1 MTVTE
6 KEIIAFLL
14 AAKKATYASENRPVQ
29 LSSRLGSK
37 DLAFEQA
44 DFKYWDSYI
53 GNSGF
58 SGTEVVWYQEQPVWS
73 MNYLGRM
80 LTGTYG
86 GEIRTF
92 LMEALTLVDAT
103 TPYRGPAIYQN
114 GKFTYTNTVTGDF
127 EWFNGK
133 EIISYENVPIYELIY
148 HGGTV
153 KK

>member
-1 MTVTE
+1 VAILE
-6 KEIIAFLL
+6 QEIIEFLL
-14 AAKKATYASENRPVQ
+14 TAKKHTYATENRPVQ
-29 LSSRLGSK
+29 PSSRLGSK
-37 DLAFEQA
+37 DLAFAQG

-58 SGTEVVWYQEQPVWS
+58 SGTEVVWYQDVPVWS

-92 LMEALTLVDAT
+92 LMEALALVDGA

-114 GKFTYTNTVTGDF
+114 GNFIYKNSVIGGFG
-127 EWFNGK
+127 WFSGK
-133 EIISYENVPIYELIY
+133 EEIFYENTPIYELVY